1 MTMVTVDAHRD
12 TMMAHLQAHR
22 PKDFLNLATPWLCR
36 FPEDDQVRLL
46 AARELIN
53 FGLVELAVGL
63 LKDYDTLSPEIPAI
77 RRSLENL
84 KPSRVL
90 WATYQ
95 NRFEE
100 NLQTLG
106 TRGVDVDAIR
116 CAWHQHAETLSCFR
130 DRTGQLQ
137 VLWQPDAS
145 AQQWIPYFGDH
156 DAVDRKRPLPIEK
169 GELTPGPY
177 LFDGLGLGG
186 FFERLYK
193 ATMDTF
199 LGYSCALY
207 VIEPDPLW
215 IALVLHLRDWRSMLA
230 DTRIFWL
237 IGSDWEEGLE
247 TLWHSNV
254 DLPFPAQAFALNGFR
269 SHQTKDPV
277 EIVRRAMEARTREVQ
292 EAQVQSEAKYE
303 SRDMRY
309 WATRF
314 ENALNGRGEPLRILA
329 AVSTHTT
336 FLQYSVRDVKRALE
350 ALGHEC
356 MVLSEKTPYEKTSP
370 LTYYDAIRDFDPDLF
385 FNIDHLRPEFTGVI
399 PANLPILSWDQ
410 DHLPHVFT
418 EANIKGIGRLDFVTG
433 YSKSHCLHAGCDPRQ
448 LLYARVPT
456 SPEQFDGPPLNDQE
470 LAKYSCDVSYVS
482 HASQTPQAFHFEERN
497 KQGDETVKKV
507 MDTLF
512 EMAPDTL
519 RQHTVIGYAAA
530 EVMVR
535 EAFQRVALHTF
546 HHDLQ
551 RYLIEWYLW
560 RLGDRMFR
568 HEALG
573 WVADWAQR
581 HGRTFRIYGNGWEHH
596 PTLSTF
602 AAGPAQNGRELLCV
616 YRASRINL
624 QLMPAGFIH
633 QRSLDGL
640 ASGGFFLTRTT
651 PQDLKGRLLR
661 SLIARMDELNIDNS
675 HDLVHGEDATL
686 RRLFREFQGNLAD
699 FVDQERNDIHAKLRA
714 LAELDHPD
722 ETFPRFRDI
731 AFDSADTFSRC
742 ADRFL
747 NDEPARREYVR
758 EMRNIVVERFTY
770 RAAMDRFLRAMA
782 CYYREAVEDRK

>member
-1 MTMVTVDAHRD
+1 MTTAMVDAHRD
-12 TMMAHLQAHR
+12 TMIAHLQANR
-22 PKDFLNLATPWLCR
+22 PTDFLNLATPWLCG

-53 FGLVELAVGL
+53 FGLVELAAGL
-63 LKDYDTLSPEIPAI
+63 LEDNDALSPEIPAI

-95 NRFEE
+95 TRFEE
-100 NLQTLG
+100 NLRTLAA
-106 TRGVDVDAIR
+106 RGVDVGAIR
-116 CAWHQHAETLSCFR
+116 SAWRQHVDTLSCFR
-130 DRTGQLQ
+130 DRTGQVQ
-137 VLWQPDAS
+137 ILWQPDGA
-145 AQQWIPYFGDH
+145 AQQWIPCFGDH
-156 DAVDRKRPLPIEK
+156 DAVDLQRPLPMEK
-169 GELTPGPY
+169 GELMPGPY

-186 FFERLYK
+186 FFERLYH

-215 IALVLHLRDWRSMLA
+215 LALLLHLRDWRSILA
-230 DTRIFWL
+230 DARIFWL
-237 IGSDWEEGLE
+237 IGSGWEGKLE
-247 TLWHSNV
+247 NLWRSNV

-269 SHQTKDPV
+269 SHLTKDPV

-292 EAQVQSEAKYE
+292 QAQAQSEAKYA

-314 ENALNGRGEPLRILA
+314 ENALNGRGDPLRILA

-336 FLQYSVRDVKRALE
+336 FLQYSMRDVKRALE
-350 ALGHEC
+350 ALGHKC
-356 MVLSEKTPYEKTSP
+356 MVLSEKNPYEKTSP
-370 LTYYDAIRDFDPDLF
+370 LTYHDAIRDFDPDLF
-385 FNIDHLRPEFTGVI
+385 FNIDHLRPEFAGVI
-399 PANLPILSWDQ
+399 PTNLPILSWDQ
-410 DHLPHVFT
+410 DQLPNVFT

-433 YSKSHCLHAGCDPRQ
+433 YSKSHCLDAGCDPRQ

-456 SPEQFDGPPLNDQE
+456 SPEQFDGPPLNDEE
-470 LAKYSCDVSYVS
+470 LAKYTCDVSYVS
-482 HASQTPQAFHFEERN
+482 HASQTPQAFHLEERN
-497 KQGDETVKKV
+497 KQPDETVKKV

-512 EMAPDTL
+512 EMAPDML

-535 EAFQRVALHTF
+535 EAFQRFESHTF

-551 RYLIEWYLW
+551 RYLIQWYLW

-573 WVADWAQR
+573 WVAEWAQR

-596 PTLSTF
+596 PTLSVF

-640 ASGGFFLTRTT
+640 AGGGFFLTRTT
-651 PQDLKGRLLR
+651 PQDLKGKLLR
-661 SLIARMDELNIDNS
+661 SLIARMDQRNINNS
-675 HDLVHGEDATL
+675 HELIHDEDATL
-686 RRLFREFQGNLAD
+686 RRLFREFQGDWVDLI
-699 FVDQERNDIHAKLRA
+699 DQEKNDSHAKLRT
-714 LAELDHPD
+714 LAELDHSD
-722 ETFPRFRDI
+722 EIFPRFRDI
-731 AFDSADTFSRC
+731 AFDSADAFSRR

-747 NDEPARREYVR
+747 NDEPARKEYVR
-758 EMRNIVVERFTY
+758 EMRTIVVHRFTY
-770 RAAMDRFLRAMA
+770 RVTMNRFLRAMA
-782 CYYREAVEDRK
+782 HYYREAAGDHQ